1 MVQVED
7 RITLDTLDIT
17 DTALYVKRGYPW
29 KEWDLLRR
37 EAPGYWYER
46 PGFEPFWALT
56 KHEDVGWVSRNPQL
70 FSTTQRLRLTDI
82 EAREIGHR
90 GRERR
95 VQKYGGS

>member
-17 DTALYVKRGYPW
+17 DTDLYVKRGYPW

-37 EAPGYWYER
+37 EAPGYWYQR

-56 KHEDVGWVSRNPQL
+56 RDEGIAWGSRNPQL
-70 FSTTQRLRLTDI
+70 FSNIQRLRLTDI
-82 EAREIGHR
+82 QGVGIGPPSP
-90 GRERR
+90 
-95 VQKYGGS
+95 QAPAQPFGS